1 MGAAFLWVRGKDNA
15 LRKRLRITEP
25 KRMLEFI
32 VDERPYEAGA
42 DPNYYL
48 IDRMPEDNVKSLK
61 VEKLE
66 N

>member
-1 MGAAFLWVRGKDNA
+1 
-15 LRKRLRITEP
+15 
-25 KRMLEFI
+25 MLEFI